1 MKYIINLTNTDTDEQ
16 RTVSIDTNGIKA
28 AHEHA
33 AHIAEQGETFRV
45 YVDTDSADGHIDAA
59 LNIARRSAMNSIQRT
74 GGTDTQRAILSSLD
88 NLRSC
93 VEYRLTAGAGNVG
106 EYIMTR
112 LYEQEHSADALDF
125 INTAALAISEQRAAG
140 ADIAE
145 QYHAAY
151 IAINHLIIKQRAATE
166 HELSTEYIMDG
177 NGDIVAINT
186 AIAAIM
192 RGGDKWT
199 ETDGGTMDSAT
210 AAQLGAAIRGACA
223 LLNPTQ
229 RRIIE
234 LTGRGYSMRQIAE
247 QTRRELAT
255 VARNVAIA
263 RATIADYI
271 NGNAAQFAALID
283 SAATQAAAQAARAAR
298 HSDSDRR
305 TATGAA
311 RKRASDKATQAARA
325 AAYRARKKAAAQAAA
340 EKAQAAAMYRDCTQ
354 RPIAQ
359 AAAILR
365 NSIK

>member
-106 EYIMTR
+106 EYIMAR

-177 NGDIVAINT
+177 NGDIIAINT

-192 RGGDKWT
+192 RGGDRWT

-247 QTRRELAT
+247 QTGRTVST
-255 VARNVAIA
+255 VAQNMTIA

-271 NGNAAQFAALID
+271 NGNAPQFAGLID
-283 SAATQAAAQAARAAR
+283 SAATQAAAQATHTRNK
-298 HSDSDRR
+298 
-305 TATGAA
+305 GQ
-311 RKRASDKATQAARA
+311 ATQAARA
-325 AAYRARKKAAAQAAA
+325 AAYRARKRAAAQAAA
-340 EKAQAAAMYRDCTQ
+340 LLK
-354 RPIAQ
+354 
-359 AAAILR
+359 
-365 NSIK
+365 